1 MFHNKICCLCSILLL
16 FGVTTS
22 GFAKPSTSV
31 KTSTIRSENA
41 KEGKETLL
49 LPYAFSSD
57 SMGTTFGLGGLVK
70 GYGQDQLLIA
80 GTVFGSLDDARGF
93 ILGMWDLQVPY
104 TNRLFFTAYGSYG
117 KYPRQKAYSTVDRPP
132 SSMSSPAGSND
143 SDKDDFIE
151 TEGEDNWSEIK
162 LEYVLPLG
170 SMRHEARGVY
180 HLKNGILTKGATGG
194 DSWNPLTTGVSV
206 VSLGQSNRY
215 QNYQDEEDNTLFGE
229 VHPFQL
235 SYFYN
240 NTDFPTNPSYGS
252 SQWISYTFDTLSET
266 KTGDWD
272 FVELEASKYFDLGT
286 SSTSRQ
292 QVIALNFWT
301 GYSPSWSTKINDA
314 GEEVV
319 VNKPPFF
326 EGARLGGFYRMRG
339 YPNNRFNDRA
349 VIYTAAEYR
358 HTLKWNPIQDV
369 SWLKWLKSDW
379 FQLVAFAEGGR
390 VAGEYS
396 FSELTTDWK
405 VDGGLGL
412 RAMLAGSVVRL
423 DIAHSDEGTTG
434 WVMFGHSF

>member
-1 MFHNKICCLCSILLL
+1 M
-16 FGVTTS
+16 
-22 GFAKPSTSV
+22 AKPDSSV
-31 KTSTIRSENA
+31 KSSVIRSENP
-41 KEGKETLL
+41 KESQETLL
-49 LPYAFSSD
+49 LPYVFSSD
-57 SMGTTFGLGGLVK
+57 SMGTTYGLGGLAK

-80 GTVFGSLDDARGF
+80 GTVFGSFDDAKGF
-93 ILGMWDLQVPY
+93 ILGLWDFKVPY

-117 KYPRQKAYSTVDRPP
+117 DYPRQKAYSTTSRPP
-132 SSMSSPAGSND
+132 SSAGSPAGSND

-151 TEGEDNWSEIK
+151 TSGEDNWSEIK

-180 HLKNGILTKGATGG
+180 HLKNGILDRGATGG
-194 DSWNPLTTGVSV
+194 ESWNPLNSGVSV
-206 VSLGQSNRY
+206 VSFGQSNRY
-215 QNYQDEEDNTLFGE
+215 QNYESEEDNTLFGE
-229 VHPFQL
+229 VHPFQV
-235 SYFYN
+235 SYLYN
-240 NTDFPTNPSYGS
+240 NTDFPTNPTYGS
-252 SQWISYTFDTLSET
+252 SQWISYSYDAFSDT

-272 FVELEASKYFDLGT
+272 FVEFEASKYFDFGA
-286 SSTSRQ
+286 SSSSRQ
-292 QVIALNFWT
+292 RVLALNFWT
-301 GYSPSWSTKINDA
+301 GFSPSWTTKINDD
-314 GEEVV
+314 GEEIV

-349 VIYTAAEYR
+349 VVYTAAEYR

-369 SWLKWLKSDW
+369 NWLRWLKSDW

-390 VAGEYS
+390 VAGEYE

-405 VDGGLGL
+405 VDGGVGL

-423 DIAHSDEGTTG
+423 DVAHSDEGTTA

>member
-1 MFHNKICCLCSILLL
+1 MFHNKICSLCSILLL

-80 GTVFGSLDDARGF
+80 GTAFGSLDDARGF